1 MRDPITTLLFD
12 WDGTLFDS
20 ASRGFEAFEK
30 TFRELG
36 VKFSK
41 EVYAACYSP
50 NWYAMYETLNLPRL
64 RWQEADDL
72 WLRHYGAERAELVE
86 GALET
91 LLSLNRQGYC
101 LGIVSSGSFRRV
113 TREMEE
119 LGVKSIF
126 RTLVCNEDI
135 AKKKPDPEGLEKAM
149 GMLNSSKMSCAYIGD
164 APEDIQM
171 GKNAGVMTIG
181 VPSSYPTS
189 TRLKES
195 RPDILLESI
204 TELLLHF

>member
-1 MRDPITTLLFD
+1 MGNPINTLLFD

-20 ASRGFEAFEK
+20 ATRGFQAFEK
-30 TFRELG
+30 TFRDLG
-36 VKFSK
+36 VQFSR
-41 EVYAACYSP
+41 EVYDACYSP
-50 NWYAMYETLNLPRL
+50 NWYAMYETLNLPSI
-64 RWQEADDL
+64 RWQQADDL
-72 WLRHYGAERAELVE
+72 WIRHYGEEHAELVE

-91 LLSLNRQGYC
+91 LNSLHRRGYN
-101 LGIVSSGSFRRV
+101 LGVVSSGSVRRV
-113 TREMEE
+113 TREVDEV
-119 LGVKSIF
+119 GAKSIF
-126 RTLVCNEDI
+126 RAVVCNEDI

-149 GMLNSSKMSCAYIGD
+149 GILNSTKMSSAYIGD

-171 GKNAGVMTIG
+171 GKNAGVRTIG

-189 TRLKES
+189 KRLKES